1 MISAIIIG
9 IFVGFASGFF
19 GIGGGTVLVPILLF
33 LGFSF
38 KEAIG
43 ISVTQ
48 MMLSSMY
55 GSYLNYK
62 KGLLKIKNGLS
73 LSIGGALGA
82 SLSGFIVKHTSK
94 EILGALFLTL
104 VFIAIIR
111 FFMVI
116 PEPKNEPP
124 IDNKKLFFIGLFVGM
139 IAISVGVGGAIL
151 ITPILVGF
159 LKYRLKTT
167 VSLSLFFVIFSSI
180 SGFISQSIA
189 GHIDLFEGF
198 TIGFAS
204 LIGTY
209 FGIKLYHTIS
219 PTHHKK
225 FLLIWYIFVFCATTY
240 KLYFQGNSWILN
252 Y

>member
-1 MISAIIIG
+1 LISAIIIG

-19 GIGGGTVLVPILLF
+19 GIGGGTILVPILLF
-33 LGFSF
+33 LGFEF
-38 KEAIG
+38 KTAIG

-48 MMLSSMY
+48 MMLSSMF
-55 GSYLNYK
+55 GSFLNYK

-73 LSIGGALGA
+73 LAIGGGIGA

-94 EILGALFLTL
+94 EILGAVFLTL
-104 VFIAIIR
+104 VLIAIIR
-111 FFMVI
+111 FFVTV
-116 PEPKNEPP
+116 PEPKDEPP
-124 IDNKKLFFIGLFVGM
+124 IDNKKLFIIGLFVGM

-167 VSLSLFFVIFSSI
+167 VSLSLFFVVFSSV
-180 SGFISQSIA
+180 SGFISQSLA
-189 GHIDLFEGF
+189 GHIDYVKGF

-209 FGIKLYHTIS
+209 IGIKLYHSIN

-225 FLLIWYIFVFCATTY
+225 MLLVWYIFVFCATFY
-240 KLYFQGNSWILN
+240 KLYIQGH
-252 Y
+252 

>member
-33 LGFSF
+33 LGFNF

-48 MMLSSMY
+48 MMLSSVY

-62 KGLLKIKNGLS
+62 KGLLKIKNSLS
-73 LSIGGALGA
+73 LAIGGAIGA
-82 SLSGFIVKHTSK
+82 SLSGTIVKYAPK
-94 EILGALFLTL
+94 EILGAIFLTL
-104 VFIAIIR
+104 VLIAIIR
-111 FFMVI
+111 FFITV
-116 PEPKNEPP
+116 PEPKEEPP
-124 IDNKKLFFIGLFVGM
+124 IDNKKLFFIGLFVGL

-167 VSLSLFFVIFSSI
+167 VSLSLFFVVFSSI

-189 GHIDLFEGF
+189 GHIDYTKGF
-198 TIGFAS
+198 TIGIAS

-209 FGIKLYHTIS
+209 FGIKLYHKIN
-219 PTHHKK
+219 PIYHKK
-225 FLLIWYIFVFCATTY
+225 LLLIWYIFVFCATTY
-240 KLYFQGNSWILN
+240 KLYFQGH
-252 Y
+252 

>member
-1 MISAIIIG
+1 LISAVIIG

-19 GIGGGTVLVPILLF
+19 GIGGGTVLVPVLLF
-33 LGFSF
+33 LGFGF
-38 KEAIG
+38 KEAVG

-48 MMLSSMY
+48 MMLSSVY

-73 LSIGGALGA
+73 LAIGGALGA
-82 SLSGFIVKHTSK
+82 ALSGYIVKHTSK

-104 VFIAIIR
+104 VLIAIIR
-111 FFMVI
+111 FFISV
-116 PEPKNEPP
+116 PEPKVEPP

-159 LKYRLKTT
+159 LHYRLKTT
-167 VSLSLFFVIFSSI
+167 VSLSLFFVVFSSI
-180 SGFISQSIA
+180 SGFISQSLA
-189 GHIDLFEGF
+189 GHINYTQGF
-198 TIGFAS
+198 SIGLAS

-209 FGIKLYHTIS
+209 FGIRLYHAIN
-219 PTHHKK
+219 PKHHKK
-225 FLLIWYIFVFCATTY
+225 LLLVWYIFVFVATTY
-240 KLYFQGNSWILN
+240 KLYFQGN
-252 Y
+252 

>member
-9 IFVGFASGFF
+9 IITGFFSGFL
-19 GIGGGTVLVPILLF
+19 GVGGGTILVPMLLF
-33 LGFSF
+33 LGFGL

-48 MMLSSMY
+48 MMMSSMY

-73 LSIGGALGA
+73 LAIGGAVGA
-82 SLSGFIVKHTSK
+82 SLSGFIVSHTNK
-94 EILGALFLTL
+94 EILGAIFLTL

-111 FFMVI
+111 FFITVK
-116 PEPKNEPP
+116 EPHNEPP
-124 IDNKKLFFIGLFVGM
+124 IDNKKLFFIGLFVGA

-159 LKYRLKTT
+159 LKYKLKTT
-167 VSLSLFFVIFSSI
+167 VSLSLFFVVFSSI

-189 GHIDLFEGF
+189 GHINYLEGF
-198 TIGFAS
+198 TIGIAS

-209 FGIKLYHTIS
+209 FGIKLYHKMDTKN
-219 PTHHKK
+219 HKK
-225 FLLIWYIFVFCATTY
+225 ILLIWYIFIFFAMIY
-240 KLYFQGNSWILN
+240 KLYF
-252 Y
+252 

>member
-33 LGFSF
+33 LGFNF

-48 MMLSSMY
+48 MMLSSVY

-73 LSIGGALGA
+73 LAIGGAIGA
-82 SLSGFIVKHTSK
+82 SLSGIIVKYAPK
-94 EILGALFLTL
+94 EILGAIFLTL
-104 VFIAIIR
+104 VLIAIIR
-111 FFMVI
+111 FFITV
-116 PEPKNEPP
+116 PEPKEEPP
-124 IDNKKLFFIGLFVGM
+124 IDNKKLFFIGFFVGL

-167 VSLSLFFVIFSSI
+167 VSLSLFFVVFSSI

-189 GHIDLFEGF
+189 GHIDYTKGF
-198 TIGFAS
+198 TIGIAS

-209 FGIKLYHTIS
+209 FGIKLYHKIN
-219 PTHHKK
+219 PIYHKK
-225 FLLIWYIFVFCATTY
+225 LLLIWYIFVFCATTY
-240 KLYFQGNSWILN
+240 KLYFQGH
-252 Y
+252 

>member
-1 MISAIIIG
+1 LIIAIITG
-9 IFVGFASGFF
+9 IFTGFASGFF
-19 GIGGGTVLVPILLF
+19 GIGGGTILVPTLLF
-33 LGFSF
+33 LGFPL

-48 MMLSSMY
+48 MMMSSIY

-73 LSIGGALGA
+73 LGIGGAVGA
-82 SLSGFIVKHTSK
+82 MLSGLIVKYAPK
-94 EILGALFLTL
+94 EILGFIFLTL

-111 FFMVI
+111 FFITVE
-116 PEPKNEPP
+116 EPQYEPP

-159 LKYRLKTT
+159 LKYKLKTT
-167 VSLSLFFVIFSSI
+167 VSLSLFFVVFSSV
-180 SGFISQSIA
+180 SGFISQSLA
-189 GHIDLFEGF
+189 GHINYKVGF
-198 TIGFAS
+198 TIGIAS

-209 FGIKLYHTIS
+209 FGIKAYHTLH
-219 PTHHKK
+219 PKHHKK
-225 FLLIWYIFVFCATTY
+225 LLLIWYIGVFVSMVY
-240 KLYFQGNSWILN
+240 KLYF
-252 Y
+252 